1 MQTLLCYAR
10 GRSND
15 WEAICVDF
23 DIAVEGNSFGEAQ
36 ARLEEAVKAY
46 VEAAAAEAPADRE
59 KLLSRRAPLW
69 VSLLW
74 TWRVL
79 RSAWRS
85 RSSDDASASFP
96 VAYPA

>member
-10 GRSND
+10 GRADD

-23 DIAVEGNSFGEAQ
+23 DIAVEGKSFGEAQ

-46 VEAAAAEAPADRE
+46 VAAAGVEAPATLE

>member
-10 GRSND
+10 GRTND

-23 DIAVEGNSFGEAQ
+23 DIAVQGRSFAEVQ
-36 ARLEEAVKAY
+36 TRLEEAVKAY
-46 VEAAAAEAPADRE
+46 AEAAGMEDAATKE
-59 KLLSRRAPLW
+59 KLLGRRAPFW
-69 VSLLW
+69 VVLLW

-79 RSAWRS
+79 SSAWRS

-96 VAYPA
+96 VTFPA